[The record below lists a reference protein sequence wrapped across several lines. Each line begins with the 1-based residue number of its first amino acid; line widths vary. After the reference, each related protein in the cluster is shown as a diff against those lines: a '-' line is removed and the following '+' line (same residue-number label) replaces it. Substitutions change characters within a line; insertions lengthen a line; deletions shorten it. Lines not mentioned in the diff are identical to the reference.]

1 MPVMAGSMAA
11 GRRVFVHFGLQ
22 KTGTS
27 FLQHALFESTD
38 ALAADGLDLVPA
50 TRLGAFRL
58 MLRVRDRFDPA
69 IDPPGVA
76 DALPRF
82 REQLAAASG
91 SRALLTE
98 ESLAPAMKR
107 QIAPL
112 LEACA
117 SREVHLVLTVRDLA
131 RQIPS
136 TWQEWV
142 KRSMNLP
149 FEQYVESLYE
159 REVPASRKFWANQDL
174 PRTMGRW
181 ALYVPPERIHV
192 VTVPQR
198 GSDPDVLLKR
208 FCQVIEVDPASLTGD
223 APPRNDSLGH
233 IQAELLRRVNESLT
247 PELRRRDIHGAV
259 GKRYFAGQVLRRQT
273 GAPAR
278 LHMRHR
284 PWCDDLARRFV
295 DDLRAGGY
303 HVVGDLEDLIPVDA
317 SYSEVAVPV
326 DDSAIARAATDA
338 LAAMLA
344 DEADR
349 RQAARARRAELGHFS
364 RPSEPEGSAPLS
376 SRVRRHLARALRR
389 WR

>member
-174 PRTMGRW
+174 AEDNG
-181 ALYVPPERIHV
+181 AL
-192 VTVPQR
+192 
-198 GSDPDVLLKR
+198 
-208 FCQVIEVDPASLTGD
+208 
-223 APPRNDSLGH
+223 
-233 IQAELLRRVNESLT
+233 
-247 PELRRRDIHGAV
+247 GAV
-259 GKRYFAGQVLRRQT
+259 RPTRADPR
-273 GAPAR
+273 
-278 LHMRHR
+278 RHR
-284 PWCDDLARRFV
+284 PSAR
-295 DDLRAGGY
+295 
-303 HVVGDLEDLIPVDA
+303 
-317 SYSEVAVPV
+317 
-326 DDSAIARAATDA
+326 
-338 LAAMLA
+338 
-344 DEADR
+344 
-349 RQAARARRAELGHFS
+349 
-364 RPSEPEGSAPLS
+364 
-376 SRVRRHLARALRR
+376 
-389 WR
+389 